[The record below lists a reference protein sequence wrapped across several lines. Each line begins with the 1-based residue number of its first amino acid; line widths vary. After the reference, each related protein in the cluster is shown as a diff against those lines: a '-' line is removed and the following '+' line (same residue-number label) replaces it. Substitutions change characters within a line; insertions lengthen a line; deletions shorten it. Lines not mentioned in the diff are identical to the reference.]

1 MIFLLLPLL
10 SVSWAAMT
18 SASLDVFVDPLTGS
32 DLNSGLNASTPLRS
46 LNGTVAVLA
55 ANQLPGHTRVQ
66 TIYLNASALYTGD
79 ANCHVLFDAQLTLAS
94 IALVGYDAAQNTTKA
109 TFSCGNLTFSK
120 NEPFVHF
127 FNNFVQTS
135 LTNIAYVNTTIDA
148 NAATSGTCGST
159 RLSRFSLCTACV
171 LCVFSPMTGPF
182 NGAAIVLDRID
193 VVSVSMNRSL
203 LTDQEFNAPS
213 NAHILALSGPKLTYT
228 STPHEVQV
236 RNLRAY
242 NNTVMVNPCMPT
254 SLSNAT
260 MNQWSIVSG
269 AVLAVSGV
277 VAIERSLITDNS
289 LTVPVSSVSVPSVIC
304 VWTGGAAIY
313 VLDALAGASGAL
325 VRSSTI
331 ARNSVAA
338 VTSCAGAAVVIAA
351 SDHAREPVV
360 LDVLLMSNGSV
371 VDGNSAAC
379 GDLALGGAISS
390 GFRAAVIDAQVNGL
404 VGITAPVAHHLL
416 LNDSA
421 IVNSVVQSPSNSGG
435 GAIYASSKVS
445 ASNVTFSNNTALAR
459 KSAGGAVFSTDFDLA
474 NCSFLGNFAVQPV
487 VGTRH
492 SNSGGAI
499 ATTFALALLDV
510 DLGGCVQNQESRQS
524 LRDCVFSG
532 NVAGGNGGAMYMS
545 GECATSVFMQ
555 NCTFSENGAI
565 LGSAY
570 YSVGA
575 GSLHMFN
582 SHFLGNTAKL
592 AGTVFLAEP
601 VVSKFGDCSFS
612 NNRAPVGAALLINS
626 AYEVTIAGSQFL
638 NNEGSS
644 GAVVRLANINDYTIV
659 NNSTFVGNYATASNG
674 GALSLQNSYVLG
686 NASLIDCL
694 FHNNSGGLG
703 GGAYINMATHDC
715 AVRIV
720 GCSFDLNDANYGAG
734 LAVVASR
741 VTVSGLTSFSLNF
754 AYASGGGVL
763 VDKMSSV
770 QFSDCNFRDNLA
782 NNDGGSITVI
792 GVSAISVNQSSFT
805 VDDAG
810 RGGSIAISEHS
821 AASFLRCTFDTNV
834 ATNGGSVFVSDSST
848 VQMSSCDVFS
858 SIVLG
863 AFPSDLVHSE
873 DTRAHGGGFM
883 SLETNAIGV
892 VENVTVSESYAQ
904 VGVGGAF
911 RCAACNLSL
920 TNVDIELCSTRL
932 SRGGGAIYAQILDH
946 NSVALV
952 NVTIASS
959 YILTEMAVLDDETSR
974 LDGFSMGGAILFE
987 YAGNHS
993 GNAPHLSFDGVRL
1006 TNNSADLG
1014 GALYLDAPQIS
1025 FSAVD
1030 CVVSNNN
1037 ATLVG
1042 GGVYVT
1048 NTSLPSG
1055 FLNNV
1060 TGNAALCFGAN
1071 VGSTPARLV
1080 PTRALPTVAMR
1091 GVSISLTL
1099 EARDQFG
1106 EAIAC
1111 AARSGARSVQI
1122 SVLANSTCRLPTAS
1136 LCTVA
1141 DADAM
1146 CRGSLAIDAPIGSV
1160 CPLRVELHSSDA
1172 LSPVV
1177 ASLDFNVSIV
1187 ECAPGF
1193 GVDER
1198 GMCHECPSGTYN
1210 LVAGG
1215 SCDACPRSAVCH
1227 GANVSAAAGFY
1238 LHLDDGHI
1246 FGYACEPGACLAAP
1260 LGETNDCAADRTG
1273 LLCASCAN
1281 SSSAHYLAPTS
1292 LRKDGTMCVDCDEPT
1307 IWLLAVFALG
1317 GVAICLYLH
1326 QSVQGSSSR
1335 LKILFYFTQS
1345 ASQVLPRAAV
1355 NEFFSALSL
1364 RANRGSPVLFDFCV
1378 LPLRPLEMQ
1387 LLQLAIPAGLVVTLL
1402 LIFAVQ
1408 RLWLLTRGPVLIERR
1423 QDGDDGDDDNG
1434 ERDPSELR
1442 DDDGEAIGTTESLA
1456 SASASS
1462 GLNNVGLTVRS
1473 NEELPAARQR
1483 AVPPVS
1489 DIVSTVL
1496 KPGMTMGD
1504 SSFFSTDRLVRT
1516 LIFFALLSYTT
1527 MLQTTLSVL
1536 WCMDVGGQSLMVTE
1550 PSETCSG
1557 DRYERARD
1565 AVLFGLLPL
1574 VAVMPVALAVLLFV
1588 WNSKNRLI
1596 VSRSA
1601 ERVADIDVRYGVL
1614 YENYRHPAYLWEA
1627 VNLLRRLAMALFTIF
1642 LSGTPIHSLAMTLLC
1657 FAILGLTVSVRP
1669 FVNNLE
1675 NRLECFSL
1683 GTLVVFGIVAQA
1695 VDANALPDTFLSYL
1709 GTVALLVAS
1718 CLVLSVLARP
1728 RLWLRLRMVWDSKVR
1743 GKSPLASIN
1752 RR

>member
-1 MIFLLLPLL
+1 MTFLLLL
-10 SVSWAAMT
+10 SIYWVAV
-18 SASLDVFVDPLTGS
+18 ASVDVFVDPLTGS
-32 DLNSGLNASTPLRS
+32 DLNSGLTASTPVRS
-46 LNGTVAVLA
+46 LNATVAVLT
-55 ANQLPGHTRVQ
+55 ANQQPGRFTLQ
-66 TIYLNASALYTGD
+66 TVYLNASALYTGD
-79 ANCHVLFDAQLTLAS
+79 ANCHVSFDAHQSLGS

-109 TFSCGNLTFSK
+109 TFSCGSLTFSK
-120 NEPFVHF
+120 SEPFVHLF
-127 FNNFVQTS
+127 SGFVLTS
-135 LTNIAYVNTTIDA
+135 FANIAYVNTTIDA
-148 NAATSGTCGST
+148 NAAASGTCSS
-159 RLSRFSLCTACV
+159 RLLTRFSLCTACV
-171 LCVFSPMTGPF
+171 LCVFSPVSGPF
-182 NGAAIVLDRID
+182 SGAAIVLDHVD
-193 VVSVSMNRSL
+193 VVSISMNRSL
-203 LTDQEFNAPS
+203 LTDEEFNAPS
-213 NAHILALSGPKLTYT
+213 NTHILALSGPTLAYT
-228 STPHEVQV
+228 GTPHEVQV

-254 SLSNAT
+254 SHSNAT

-269 AVLAVSGV
+269 AVLAVSGI
-277 VAIERSLITDNS
+277 VAIEQSLITDNS
-289 LTVPVSSVSVPSVIC
+289 LTVPVSSAPVPSALC

-313 VLDALAGASGAL
+313 LLDAVAGASGAL

-331 ARNSVAA
+331 ARNSVTA
-338 VTSCAGAAVVIAA
+338 VTPCAGAAIVVAA
-351 SDHAREPVV
+351 SDHARDPVV
-360 LDVLLMSNGSV
+360 LDVLLMSNGSII
-371 VDGNSAAC
+371 DSNSAVS
-379 GDLALGGAISS
+379 DSLALGGAVSS
-390 GFRAAVIDAQVNGL
+390 GFRRAIVDAQVNGL
-404 VGITAPVAHHLL
+404 IGITAPVSHHLL

-421 IVNSVVQSPSNSGG
+421 IVNSVVQSSVSSGG
-435 GAIYASSKVS
+435 GAIYASSKLS

-459 KSAGGAVFSTDFDLA
+459 KSAGGAVFSADFDLA
-474 NCSFLGNFAVQPV
+474 NCSFLGNFAVQPAV
-487 VGTRH
+487 EARH

-499 ATTFALALLDV
+499 ATTFALALIDV
-510 DLGGCVQNQESRQS
+510 DLGGCLQNQVSRQS
-524 LRDCVFSG
+524 LQDCVFSG
-532 NVAGGNGGAMYMS
+532 NVAGGNGGAMFMS
-545 GECATSVFMQ
+545 GECATFVFMH

-570 YSVGA
+570 YAVGA

-582 SHFLGNTAKL
+582 SHFLANIAKM

-601 VVSKFGDCSFS
+601 VASKFGNCRFS
-612 NNRAPVGAALLINS
+612 SNRAPVGAALLVNS
-626 AYEVTIAGSQFL
+626 AYEVTITDSQFL

-659 NNSTFVGNYATASNG
+659 YNSTFIGNDAAQSNG

-686 NASLIDCL
+686 NVSLTDCL

-715 AVRIV
+715 TVRIV
-720 GCSFDLNDANYGAG
+720 GCSFDLNVANYGAG

-741 VTVSGLTSFSLNF
+741 VTVSGLTSFSENF
-754 AYASGGGVL
+754 AYTSGGGVL

-770 QFSDCNFRDNLA
+770 QFSDCIFDENLA
-782 NNDGGSITVI
+782 NNDGGSIAMI
-792 GVSAISVNQSSFT
+792 GVSVISVNRSSFT
-805 VDDAG
+805 DDDAT
-810 RGGSIAISEHS
+810 RGGSIAILEHS
-821 AASFLRCTFDTNV
+821 AASIVRCSFDTNV
-834 ATNGGSVFVSDSST
+834 ASNGGSVFVSDSST
-848 VQMSSCDVFS
+848 VQMSSCAVFS
-858 SIVLG
+858 SVVFG
-863 AFPSDLVHSE
+863 AYASDLVHSD

-883 SLETNAIGV
+883 SLEANAIGI
-892 VENVTVSESYAQ
+892 VENSTVSESYAQ

-911 RCAACNLSL
+911 RCVACNLNL
-920 TNVDIELCSTRL
+920 TNVDIESCSTRV
-932 SRGGGAIYAQILDH
+932 SRGGGAIYAQILDS
-946 NSVALV
+946 NSVTLV

-959 YILTEMAVLDDETSR
+959 YILTEMATFGNDTSR
-974 LDGFSMGGAILFE
+974 LDGFSMGGAILVE
-987 YAGNHS
+987 YAGNHT
-993 GNAPHLSFDGVRL
+993 GHAPHLSLDGVRL

-1014 GALYLDAPQIS
+1014 GALFLDAPRIS
-1025 FSAVD
+1025 FSAVG
-1030 CVVSNNN
+1030 CNVSDNS

-1042 GGVYVT
+1042 GGVYLT
-1048 NTSLPSG
+1048 NTSLPSD

-1091 GVSISLTL
+1091 GVAISLAL

-1106 EAIAC
+1106 DAVVC
-1111 AARSGARSVQI
+1111 AARSSARSAQI

-1136 LCTVA
+1136 LCTVS

-1146 CRGSLAIDAPIGSV
+1146 CRGSSAVDAPIGSV

-1177 ASLDFNVSIV
+1177 ASLDFSVTIV

-1215 SCDACPRSAVCH
+1215 SCDACPHSAVCH

-1238 LHLDDGHI
+1238 LHIDDGHI
-1246 FGYACEPGACLAAP
+1246 FGYACEPGACVGAP

-1273 LLCASCAN
+1273 LLCASCVN

-1292 LRKDGTMCVDCDEPT
+1292 LRTDGTMCIDCDEPT

-1402 LIFAVQ
+1402 LIFAGQ
-1408 RLWLLTRGPVLIERR
+1408 RLWLLTRGPVLIEGR
-1423 QDGDDGDDDNG
+1423 QDGDDGDDESANG

-1456 SASASS
+1456 SVSASS

-1489 DIVSTVL
+1489 DFVSTVL

-1504 SSFFSTDRLVRT
+1504 SSFFSTDRLVRS

-1536 WCMDVGGQSLMVTE
+1536 WCMDVGGQSLMVIE

-1657 FAILGLTVSVRP
+1657 FAILGLTVSVQP

-1695 VDANALPDTFLSYL
+1695 VDANALPDSFLSYL
-1709 GTVALLVAS
+1709 GTVALIVAS

-1728 RLWLRLRMVWDSKVR
+1728 RLWLRLRLVWDSKVR
-1743 GKSPLASIN
+1743 GKSSLASIQ